1 MNKLIIAEKPS
12 VASRLALSLGDG
24 APKRGNFNGV
34 NYYEVSRGG
43 DTLYIVAAAG
53 HLFTIRQKTPSREL
67 PIFDIEW
74 IASYKVSDSSYF
86 TKKYLDT
93 IAEIGKKCTS
103 YVNAC
108 DYDIEGTVIGTNII
122 KYVTNGDVNSVPDP
136 AKIMRMRFST
146 TTREDLLNAYAN
158 LNQFD
163 SGNFDAGE
171 ARHVLDWMWGINLS
185 RALIRSIT
193 SVGAK
198 KILSIGRVQGPTLG
212 ILAQREI
219 EIKDFKPRDFWRLL
233 MLCNSIE
240 FENKR
245 GNIFEKETADQILEK
260 VKAGEVKVKSVDR
273 KENQVRPYPPFDLTS
288 LQLEASR
295 VFGVDPSRTLAV
307 AQSLYER
314 SYISYPRTTS
324 QKLPYSLNLP
334 RIINMLAKSNTYKD
348 LAERLI
354 KESRFRPAEGMKED
368 EAHPAI
374 YPTGEQPKTLT
385 EEEGKIYDLITKR
398 FLSCFAEY
406 ATIEATRITLDA
418 SGEEYT
424 ANGSLVKK
432 KGWLEFYGYYK
443 PNEATLPDM
452 EPGKPVKP
460 DKIFSKKGVTE
471 PPKRYSKA
479 SLIALLEKKNLGTK
493 ATRSEIIDT
502 LFRRTYI
509 KGSRIEAT
517 GLGMSVYKALKEYSG
532 EILDE
537 DMTRKLESDMD
548 EIAKG
553 KMKEQEV
560 VKEGEDIIK
569 KVIGE
574 FKTNEKE
581 IGMKLKEGLVESEIA
596 SSLGK
601 CLKDGGMLVIKRS
614 GTGKNFVGCS
624 NWPNCDQ
631 TYPLPQGAMIVPTGK
646 VCDLCHTPIVKVFR
660 RGKRPFQMDLDPN
673 CETKKDW
680 AKPKTGLEV
689 KQEQQQQQV
698 AAVAKGGQ
706 EIVKEATAEK
716 KDIPVE
722 AAAPQEKPKAKKAAK
737 KTTRVK
743 AKTTVTKKERSEAV
757 KPDPEIV

>member
-24 APKRGNFNGV
+24 QPRRGNFNGV
-34 NYYEVSRGG
+34 NYYEVSKGG
-43 DTLYIVAAAG
+43 ETLYIVAAAG
-53 HLFTIRQKTPSREL
+53 HLFTIRQKTPSRDL

-93 IAEIGKKCTS
+93 IAEIGKKCTT

-122 KYVTNGDVNSVPDP
+122 KYVTNGDVNSIPD
-136 AKIMRMRFST
+136 ASKIMRMRFST

-171 ARHVLDWMWGINLS
+171 ARHILDWMWGINLS
-185 RALIRSIT
+185 RALIKAIT

-212 ILAQREI
+212 VLAAREN
-219 EIKDFKPRDFWRLL
+219 EIKEFKPRDFWRLL
-233 MLCNSIE
+233 MHCSSIE
-240 FENKR
+240 FENRR

-260 VKAGEVKVKSVDR
+260 VRGGEVKVKSVDR

-295 VFGVDPSRTLAV
+295 VFGIDPSRTLAI

-334 RIINMLAKSNTYKD
+334 RIINMLAKADNYKA

-374 YPTGEQPKTLT
+374 YPTGEQPKKLT
-385 EEEGKIYDLITKR
+385 EEEDKIYDLITKR

-406 ATIEATRITLDA
+406 ATLESTRITLDA
-418 SGEEYT
+418 SGEEYA
-424 ANGSLVKK
+424 ANGSTIKK
-432 KGWLEFYGYYK
+432 RGWLEFYGYYK
-443 PNEATLPDM
+443 PAEATLPGM
-452 EPGKPVKP
+452 TPGNAIKPE
-460 DKIFSKKGVTE
+460 KIFSKKGVTE

-509 KGSRIEAT
+509 KGARIEVT
-517 GLGMSVYKALKEYSG
+517 GLGMSVYRALREYCG

-537 DMTRKLESDMD
+537 DMTRKLESDM
-548 EIAKG
+548 EGIAKG
-553 KMKEQEV
+553 TAKEQDV
-560 VKEGEDIIK
+560 IKEGEDIIK
-569 KVIGE
+569 KVIGQ

-624 NWPNCDQ
+624 SWPNCDQ

-646 VCDLCHTPIVKVFR
+646 ICDICHTPIVKVFR

-680 AKPKTGLEV
+680 AKPKTGLEI

-706 EIVKEATAEK
+706 EMVVQQPAAEK
-716 KDIPVE
+716 KVV
-722 AAAPQEKPKAKKAAK
+722 AAPTAPQEKQKAKRAPK
-737 KTTRVK
+737 KTAKPAKLPKRKKK
-743 AKTTVTKKERSEAV
+743 AE
-757 KPDPEIV
+757 